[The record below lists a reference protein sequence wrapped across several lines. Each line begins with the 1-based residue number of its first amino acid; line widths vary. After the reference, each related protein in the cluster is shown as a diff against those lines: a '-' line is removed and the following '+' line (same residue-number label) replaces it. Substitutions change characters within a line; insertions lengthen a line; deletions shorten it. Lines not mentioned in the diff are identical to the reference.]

1 MNLLE
6 RFSLLGRPR
15 LLVLGDLMLD
25 RYTRGKAHRT
35 SQEAP
40 VLVLSAE
47 QREQRPGGAANVS
60 LMLGVLEAQ
69 VTCVGV
75 VGNDTEGSALRGLLQ
90 DASVRTE
97 SVLIADDRPTTVK
110 ERFVGRS
117 GSGVPSQILRVDTE
131 VTSAVGRTTE
141 ERLCAELRAHI
152 PGQNAVLISDYDKG
166 VCTPHLIATA
176 IELANS
182 HRIPVLVDP
191 GRGRDF
197 SIYRQATL
205 IKPNRNETEM
215 FTGQRITCEAD
226 AIEAGTRLCRQL
238 DLQAAVI
245 TLDADGIALV
255 QSDGQGKVFPTRA
268 RSVYDITG
276 AGDMVLAMLGL
287 AVGAGTE
294 AEIAVALSN
303 AAAGLEVDRTGVA
316 PLTRDEISA
325 ELRVHQLNSRRK
337 VSDAAQLSRECAE
350 HRIRGKRVVLTN
362 GCFDLLHVGHA
373 SYLEE
378 AAALGDKLIVA
389 INSDASVRRLK
400 GPDRPVIGEQER
412 AAMLAALGCVDH
424 VVIFDEDTPH
434 RLLEALRPDVLVKGG
449 TYQPHEVVGRE
460 VVEAYG
466 GRVYVTSMTAGIS
479 TSQIVQRVQQRT
491 PPFRRAG

>member
-6 RFSLLGRPR
+6 KFCRLGQPR

-25 RYTRGKAHRT
+25 RYTRGTARRT

-47 QREQRPGGAANVS
+47 DREQRSGGAANVS
-60 LMLGVLEAQ
+60 LMLGVLQAH
-69 VTCVGV
+69 VTCAGV
-75 VGNDTEGSALRGLLQ
+75 VGSDIEGHTLCKQLR
-90 DASVRTE
+90 DAQVETGPI
-97 SVLIADDRPTTVK
+97 VADDDRPTTVK
-110 ERFVGRS
+110 ERFVARS

-131 VTSAVGRTTE
+131 STEPLDAVVE
-141 ERLCAELRAHI
+141 ERLAQELETHI
-152 PGQNAVLISDYDKG
+152 PRQDAVLISDYDKG
-166 VCTPHLIATA
+166 VCTPRLIA
-176 IELANS
+176 LAVRRANECG
-182 HRIPVLVDP
+182 IPVLVDP

-197 SIYRQATL
+197 TIYRRATL
-205 IKPNRNETEM
+205 IKPNRHETET
-215 FTGQRITCEAD
+215 FTGRRIASGDD
-226 AIEAGTRLCRQL
+226 AIVAGAQLCRQL
-238 DLQAAVI
+238 ELELAVI

-255 QSDGQGKVFPTRA
+255 TRGAAGKLFPTRA

-287 AVGAGTE
+287 ALAAGAD
-294 AEIAVALSN
+294 AETAVALSN

-316 PLTRDEISA
+316 ALTRDEIAA
-325 ELRVHQLNSRRK
+325 ELQVHQLDSRRK
-337 VSDAAQLSRECAE
+337 ITELDQLTRQCAE
-350 HRIRGKRVVLTN
+350 HRLRGRRVVFTN

-378 AAALGDKLIVA
+378 AAGLGDVLIVA

-400 GPDRPVIGEQER
+400 GPQRPVIGEAER

-424 VVIFDEDTPH
+424 VVVFDEDTPH
-434 RLLEALRPDVLVKGG
+434 RLLQALRPDVLVKGG
-449 TYQPHEVVGRE
+449 TYELDEVVGRE

-466 GRVYVTSMTAGIS
+466 GRVHVTGMTAGVS
-479 TSQIVQRVQQRT
+479 TSQIVQRVQ
-491 PPFRRAG
+491 RRAS